1 MNHRDSITS
10 AMSFPR
16 LLRLWIWFSV
26 TATTAGWT
34 LSALGRLNCG
44 GYLVFL
50 LLAALILFFARAPLD
65 LTGPESGATFK
76 KLGRR
81 LRRPL
86 PLGFALLALLIFI
99 GGVIYAPTSYTGI
112 SYRLPRALYWLANEQ
127 WYWIHTPDYR
137 MNNRACGIEWLSA
150 LLMSFTGSTRALFLL
165 NFLPFL
171 LLPGLIFS
179 VFTQLGVNR
188 KVAWSWMWLF
198 PTAYNFLL
206 QAGSAA
212 NDTFPTVYALAM
224 IHFGCRAWTSRRAAD
239 LWYCALAAALL
250 TGAKASNLPL
260 LLPGS
265 ILAFRLLPL
274 LRQRLAGTAIVVA
287 LCAIV
292 SFLPTALLN
301 IRYCGDW
308 SGLVLE
314 HEGLAMKSPVVGLW
328 GNTLLLGLN
337 NYLPPLF
344 PWAKWWN
351 QNALEI
357 LPKSITAPMN
367 ANFEAGYH
375 WLPELPTED
384 WAGVGVGLSALVTLA
399 LVAAFFLRRK
409 NSAEH
414 RELAI
419 PRWIRLGTLLGVWVA
434 LLAYGM
440 KSGMVTPQRLIAPY
454 YPLLLPLLLLPA
466 GHASVIRQRW
476 WRAATVLSILLA
488 TMILVI
494 SPDRPLWPA
503 KAILGKA
510 AALHPEQRQIVRALK
525 VYTVYEQ
532 RADPLASV
540 RALLPADLN
549 TVGFVGTEDDSTLSL
564 WIPIGQRRVKQFLLT
579 DSPEFLRAHARFI
592 AVGGFVLQGANIT
605 IEEWMGRNRAELIAS
620 TNATLKVA
628 EGPQPWH
635 LVRLKD

>member
-1 MNHRDSITS
+1 
-10 AMSFPR
+10 MSFPR
-16 LLRLWIWFSV
+16 LVKLWIWFSV
-26 TATTAGWT
+26 TATAAGWT
-34 LSALGRLNCG
+34 LSALGQLNRG

-50 LLAALILFFARAPLD
+50 GFAALLLFFARRSLD
-65 LTGPESGATFK
+65 LAGLDAVAISR
-76 KLGRR
+76 KLSRR

-150 LLMSFTGSTRALFLL
+150 LLMSFTGFTRALFLL

-188 KVAWSWMWLF
+188 KVAWCWMWLF

-212 NDTFPTVYALAM
+212 NDTFPTVYGLAM

-260 LLPGS
+260 LLPGA
-265 ILAFRLLPL
+265 ILVFRLLPL
-274 LRQRLAGTAIVVA
+274 LRQRLVGTALVVG
-287 LCAIV
+287 LGGIV
-292 SFLPTALLN
+292 SFVPTALLN
-301 IRYCGDW
+301 IRHCGDW

-314 HEGLAMKSPVVGLW
+314 HEGLAMKNPVVGVW
-328 GNTLLLGLN
+328 GNALLLGLN

-351 QNALEI
+351 QNALDI
-357 LPKSITAPMN
+357 LPRSITTPMN

-384 WAGVGVGLSALVTLA
+384 WAGVGLGLSVLLTLA
-399 LVAAFFLRRK
+399 LVAAFLRRRK
-409 NSAEH
+409 SLVEP
-414 RELAI
+414 RKLAI
-419 PRWIRLGTLLGVWVA
+419 PRWIRRGTLGGAWVA

-466 GHASVIRQRW
+466 GHAFVLRQRW
-476 WRAATVLSILLA
+476 WRAATALSILLA
-488 TMILVI
+488 TIILVI

-503 KAILGKA
+503 KAILGRA
-510 AALHPEQRQIVRALK
+510 ATLYPEQRQIARALK

-532 RADPLASV
+532 RADPLAPV
-540 RALLPADLN
+540 RALLPPDLK

-564 WIPIGQRRVKQFLLT
+564 WRPIGQRRVKQFLLT
-579 DSPEFLRAHARFI
+579 DSPEFLRAQARYI
-592 AVGGFVLQGANIT
+592 AVGGFVLQGANT
-605 IEEWMGRNRAELIAS
+605 PIEEWMTRNRAELIAS

-628 EGPQPWH
+628 EGPQPWY